1 MSQHRVRAKA
11 IEWIIRIAGRATLGL
26 WLSAVCSPA
35 QSQPAAD
42 ESLEVKVRQLTD
54 ALSRAQKQI
63 EQSQHELDELRSQM
77 TALQQQI
84 ASANP
89 GNSESDSARLSAAV
103 DQIREQQALEQTQI
117 ATHEQTK
124 VESESKFPLKLSGLV
139 LLTGFVNTTQV
150 DNPVSPSIVLSGG
163 GSTGASMR
171 QTVLGLD
178 ARGPHLFNAQTHADV
193 RVDFEGAPVSS
204 GNAANA
210 YAAGL
215 LRLRTAHADL
225 EWSHTQAFFALDRP
239 IVNPNTPT
247 SFTAVAVP
255 ALAWSGNL
263 WTWNPQVGVR
273 QDFSLPGAQRFR
285 MQAALMDVMNPVQIY
300 GGSTSSTTPIVTP
313 TTAELSRWP
322 GTEARFALL
331 GGADDSGLQ
340 VGAGGLFVPHRI
352 IGGTRFNSW
361 ASTLD
366 YRIPVTKHGEVSGGA
381 YWGAALGGLGGGAF
395 KDYVIESDLLS
406 PTGYSFENLHSLGGW
421 TQFKA
426 RVNQQL
432 EFNAALGTD
441 QVPASELRPY
451 AGNAMAY
458 YLNLARNLTYTGNA
472 IYSPSA
478 YLTFSL
484 EYRHLQSSPVND
496 YSATGDVIGI
506 ATGYTF

>member
-1 MSQHRVRAKA
+1 MSQRRARAKA
-11 IEWIIRIAGRATLGL
+11 IEWIIPIAGRATLGL
-26 WLSAVCSPA
+26 LLIAGSAPA
-35 QSQPAAD
+35 QSQPAAQ
-42 ESLEVKVRQLTD
+42 ESLEMKVRQLTD

-84 ASANP
+84 ASTTSGA
-89 GNSESDSARLSAAV
+89 SESDFGRLSTAV
-103 DQIREQQALEQTQI
+103 DQIREQQTVEQTQI
-117 ATHEQTK
+117 ATHEQAK
-124 VESESKFPLKLSGLV
+124 VESESKFPLKVSGLV

-163 GSTGASMR
+163 GTTGASMR

-178 ARGPHLFNAQTHADV
+178 ARGPHMFNAQTHADV
-193 RVDFEGAPVSS
+193 RVDFDGAAVSS

-210 YAAGL
+210 YAGGV

-225 EWSHTQAFFALDRP
+225 EWNRTQAFFALDHP
-239 IVNPNTPT
+239 IVSPNTPT
-247 SFTAVAVP
+247 SFTAIAIP
-255 ALAWSGNL
+255 ALGWSGNL
-263 WTWNPQVGVR
+263 WTWNPQVGMR
-273 QDFSLPGAQRFR
+273 QDFSLPGAQRIR
-285 MQAALMDVMNPVQIY
+285 MQAALIDVMNPVQIY
-300 GGSTSSTTPIVTP
+300 DGSATSTASITTP

-322 GTEARFALL
+322 GAEGRLAVL

-340 VGAGGLFVPHRI
+340 LGAGGLFVPHRSV
-352 IGGTRFNSW
+352 GGTRFNSW
-361 ASTLD
+361 AGTLD
-366 YRIPVTKHGEVSGGA
+366 YRIPLAKHAEISGSG

-395 KDYVIESDLLS
+395 KDYVFGPDPLS
-406 PTGYSFENLHSLGGW
+406 PTGYSFETLHALGGW

-426 RVNQQL
+426 RFNQQL

-451 AGNAMAY
+451 AGSALQY
-458 YLNLARNLTYTGNA
+458 YLNLARNLTYTGNV
-472 IYSPSA
+472 IYSPRA

-496 YSATGDVIGI
+496 YSATGDIIGI
-506 ATGYTF
+506 ATGYSF

>member
-1 MSQHRVRAKA
+1 MSQHRARAKT

-26 WLSAVCSPA
+26 WLSAACGLA

-63 EQSQHELDELRSQM
+63 EQSQRELDELRAQM
-77 TALQQQI
+77 TALKQQI
-84 ASANP
+84 GSANP
-89 GNSESDSARLSAAV
+89 GASASDSARLSAAV
-103 DQIREQQALEQTQI
+103 DQIREQQALEQTQV
-117 ATHEQTK
+117 ATHEQAK

-150 DNPVSPSIVLSGG
+150 DNPISPSIVLSGG
-163 GSTGASMR
+163 GSTGASIR

-193 RVDFEGAPVSS
+193 RVDFDGGAVSD
-204 GNAANA
+204 GTPANA
-210 YAAGL
+210 YGGGL

-225 EWSHTQAFFALDRP
+225 EWGHTQAFFALDRP
-239 IVNPNTPT
+239 MVSPHTPT
-247 SFTAVAVP
+247 SFNAVAVP
-255 ALAWSGNL
+255 ALGWSGNL
-263 WTWNPQVGVR
+263 WTWNPQVGMR
-273 QDFSLPGAQRFR
+273 QDFSLPGAQRIR
-285 MQAALMDVMNPVQIY
+285 VQAALVDVMNPVQIY
-300 GGSTSSTTPIVTP
+300 AGAAASTASITTP

-322 GTEARFALL
+322 GAEGRLAFL
-331 GGADDSGLQ
+331 GGAEDSGLQ
-340 VGAGGLFVPHRI
+340 LGAGGLFVPHRS
-352 IGGTRFNSW
+352 IGGNRFNSW
-361 ASTLD
+361 AGTLD
-366 YRIPVTKHGEVSGGA
+366 YRIPVTTHAEVTGSG

-395 KDYVIESDLLS
+395 KDYVFAPDPLS
-406 PTGYSFENLHSLGGW
+406 PLGYSFENLHALGGW

-426 RVNQQL
+426 RANQKLQ
-432 EFNAALGTD
+432 FNAALGTD

-451 AGNAMAY
+451 AGAASAY
-458 YLNLARNLTYTGNA
+458 YLNLARNLTYTGNV

-484 EYRHLQSSPVND
+484 EYRRLRSSPVNN
-496 YSATGDVIGI
+496 YSATGDIIGI